1 MGSVKKDVLE
11 KFCEFHRKTFIFKLF
26 NEVTSCGPA
35 TRFKN
40 GYAENIFQKKTPGDC
55 SFNQKQVELFG
66 KVHSKF
72 E

>member
-1 MGSVKKDVLE
+1 MS
-11 KFCEFHRKTFIFKLF
+11 KLF
-26 NEVTSCGPA
+26 NEVTGCGPA

-40 GYAENIFQKKTPGDC
+40 GSAKNIFLKKTPGDC
-55 SFNQKQVELFG
+55 SSNQKTPSDCFSNQKQVELFR